1 MFDSIETIWNTP
13 LTNLGDIFSNYID
26 NSSYSLEY
34 IKLIFIKSLYR
45 NSFLNSDDIGV
56 VEDVLNLLIKFD
68 EKYSSRDKFNKT
80 LNEAL
85 DMVKEF
91 IDIPSEDNIPTFE
104 FRSVNGYIIIKFLGS
119 GVSSNVFKVVCD
131 GKFYAMKEYLNI
143 ADSDSFIREC
153 TSLSSF
159 CSEESTGII
168 KMVNNFI
175 LTNFYI
181 ITEYLDGYTT
191 LLNYI
196 RSINIHKSEKD
207 GINLGIIINKIGET
221 IKYMHSNG
229 IAHRDI
235 KPENIMVNP
244 DNLDV
249 KLIDFG
255 ISCNSNNIK
264 SSRVGTILYQ
274 DIMLNEKYNYTI
286 ENLMKSDL
294 WSFGIT
300 IFLCI
305 YEEQLYDVFYNQIYL
320 NQSNSIYG
328 ILWERN
334 FKHRNYSTSKI
345 DVRIRELFVKYYDYN
360 DPQFAFEDFES
371 TDEII
376 EKIGITSNL
385 HHLLCRDLD
394 IRHL

>member
-45 NSFLNSDDIGV
+45 NNFLNSDDMSV
-56 VEDVLNLLIKFD
+56 FEDVLNLLIKFD
-68 EKYSSRDKFNKT
+68 EKYSPRDKFNKT